1 MFGQLLS
8 LLDKYKILKFSRNY
22 VNCYTFFEEPEK
34 DWLAILQNDESP
46 PPEMMLFWN
55 KGLHLKKYPQYLY
68 GGTADRKLFA

>member
-8 LLDKYKILKFSRNY
+8 LLDKSKILKFSRNY
-22 VNCYTFFEEPEK
+22 VNCYTFFEEPGK

-46 PPEMMLFWN
+46 PSEMMLFWN
-55 KGLHLKKYPQYLY
+55 KGLLLKKYPQYRY